1 MGWVANFLQFL
12 VFYFLI
18 TTMALYAIKEFNAS
32 ETAGGLAA
40 SAIVIG
46 AIFSRFVSGYIIDR
60 FGRRKIVLI
69 SVIAT
74 TIACALYIPI
84 DSWDCSA
91 TQPFLPRCCLCVLH
105 YGNHGDGAGTYPTTT
120 PL

>member
-1 MGWVANFLQFL
+1 MHTTEEATLFTPTFVMGWVANLLQFL

-18 TTMALYAIKEFNAS
+18 TTMALYAIRDFSAS
-32 ETAGGLAA
+32 ETEAGFAA
-40 SAIVIG
+40 SSIVIG

-84 DSWDCSA
+84 DSL
-91 TQPFLPRCCLCVLH
+91 PFL
-105 YGNHGDGAGTYPTTT
+105 YAN
-120 PL
+120 